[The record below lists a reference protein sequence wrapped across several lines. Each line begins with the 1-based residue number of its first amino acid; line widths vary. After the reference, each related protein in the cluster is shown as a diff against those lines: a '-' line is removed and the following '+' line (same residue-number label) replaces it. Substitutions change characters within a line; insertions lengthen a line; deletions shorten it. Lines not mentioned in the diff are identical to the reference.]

1 MGAFRDAYERPA
13 GAATEGGGG
22 VAGGVANGI
31 AEFLFGE
38 DEPDDVHLSA
48 QGAAAGAGGGPVE
61 EEDAGDHWTREREAR
76 LARSRSYAL
85 DRPVGRGAVS
95 PSWGR
100 RPITTPIEMKLR
112 STAES
117 AKAAVRETADPYAA
131 VPESEYVTAL
141 TSASADVS
149 REGGSGSGNGSTTEH
164 AYNGVG
170 DIHAE
175 AHADRHEHVPRAAPT
190 QAEVLVAPASPS
202 GRAAVAT
209 ATDRGARSADEEAP
223 TSGGG
228 PDDGLGWDCR
238 SCTFHN
244 PRYTPRYD
252 LFGERPSR
260 CAMCGAEAN
269 ADVTPGA
276 GMGVT
281 FNSPLHGPGSETRRV
296 TEVAEEG
303 VAETTVLRPAVRSR
317 SAEGGG
323 ADDSGDGSFTGS
335 FTGSFSAGEDSDDSR
350 EEDREEEGGQSEHEK
365 NAEKERLDEADGVV
379 TITI

>member
-1 MGAFRDAYERPA
+1 M
-13 GAATEGGGG
+13 
-22 VAGGVANGI
+22 ANGL

-38 DEPDDVHLSA
+38 DGSDDTQVATQATAAGTGDVGEEDDVV
-48 QGAAAGAGGGPVE
+48 AA
-61 EEDAGDHWTREREAR
+61 DHWAREREAR

-85 DRPVGRGAVS
+85 DRPVARGAIA

-100 RPITTPIEMKLR
+100 QPITTPIEMKLR

-131 VPESEYVTAL
+131 VPESEYAAAL
-141 TSASADVS
+141 TSANADVS
-149 REGGSGSGNGSTTEH
+149 ASPNASASANADASGSGSEPEH
-164 AYNGVG
+164 IGAG
-170 DIHAE
+170 DLHVE
-175 AHADRHEHVPRAAPT
+175 NCADRHTRVSRAVF
-190 QAEVLVAPASPS
+190 QAEVLAVPAS

-209 ATDRGARSADEEAP
+209 VERGGCSAKEPVD
-223 TSGGG
+223 GDG
-228 PDDGLGWDCR
+228 PSDGPGWDCR

-244 PRYTPRYD
+244 ARYAPSYD

-296 TEVAEEG
+296 TEVVDEG
-303 VAETTVLRPAVRSR
+303 VAETTVLRPAAR
-317 SAEGGG
+317 SAEGCAG
-323 ADDSGDGSFTGS
+323 DSDDGSFTGS
-335 FTGSFSAGEDSDDSR
+335 FTGSFSAGEEDDSQ
-350 EEDREEEGGQSEHEK
+350 EEDAEQSEQD
-365 NAEKERLDEADGVV
+365 AEKESLDGEADGVI